1 MPANLENPAV
11 VTGLEKVSFDFNPKE
26 RQCQRM
32 FKQPHNCTHLT
43 QQKVMLK
50 ILQSRLQQFMNHELP
65 YTQAAFRKGRG
76 NRDQISNICW
86 IIEKAREFQEKKKIY
101 FCFIDQNKAFDYVDH
116 HKLWE
121 TVKEMGISEH
131 LTCLQRNLYAGQ
143 EVIIRTDMEK
153 QTGSKSEKEYFKA
166 VYCYPTYLTYM

>member
-1 MPANLENPAV
+1 MSFHILKLH
-11 VTGLEKVSFDFNPKE
+11 LEKAEETKIKFPTSAGSLRKQESSRKKSIFTLWLFDYAN
-26 RQCQRM
+26 
-32 FKQPHNCTHLT
+32 
-43 QQKVMLK
+43 V
-50 ILQSRLQQFMNHELP
+50 
-65 YTQAAFRKGRG
+65 
-76 NRDQISNICW
+76 
-86 IIEKAREFQEKKKIY
+86 
-101 FCFIDQNKAFDYVDH
+101 FDYVDH